1 VGKMFINGKLYPV
14 IGKVCMDMTM
24 VDITDSDI
32 KVGDPVEIFGSNIKI
47 IDFAKNCKTTCYE
60 VLTRLSSRIDR
71 IPISNQK

>member
-1 VGKMFINGKLYPV
+1 ML
-14 IGKVCMDMTM
+14 
-24 VDITDSDI
+24 DITDSDI